1 MDPISAGLP
10 HREPF
15 IFVDSVDQLEAGRL
29 AECTKTFRGDE
40 PFFEGHFPGNAIVPG
55 VLIAEG
61 MAQTAGI
68 ALGGPGKMFLLTAIR
83 AMKFLRP
90 VRPAELIKFR
100 AERIGAAGSLIQCSV
115 EARVSSEVVAEGQII
130 LAESRS
136 AKEILHED

>member
-10 HREPF
+10 HRKPF
-15 IFVDSVDQLEAGRL
+15 IFLDSVDQIEAGKL
-29 AECTKTFRGDE
+29 ARCTKTFQGDE
-40 PFFEGHFPGNAIVPG
+40 PFFQGHFPGNAIVPG

-83 AMKFLRP
+83 SLKFTRP
-90 VRPAELIKFR
+90 VRPLEQINFL

-115 EARVSSEVVAEGQII
+115 EARVSGQLVAEGQII
-130 LAESRS
+130 LAESTPTNKS
-136 AKEILHED
+136 